1 MSALQDR
8 SPAGSPAEFRLDKV
22 NGKVMGVCAGLAN
35 RFGGDPLVWRL
46 LFVFGTVFGFGSL
59 VVVYLAIGLLAD

>member
-1 MSALQDR
+1 VNSL
-8 SPAGSPAEFRLDKV
+8 PNNAGGAPAEFRLDKV

-46 LFVFGTVFGFGSL
+46 IFVLGTVFGFGSL
-59 VVVYLAIGLLAD
+59 VVVYLAIGLLVG